1 MVVLKEKPE
10 YRDVDQELFDYL
22 ERTYVNVEKKIP
34 VTGSAYLAVGKPG
47 YCSVS
52 DTAGNTAWE
61 ESQPARGGKEC
72 PDGRG
77 AHQKTALKDR

>member
-34 VTGSAYLAVGKPG
+34 VTGSAYIAVGKPG

-52 DTAGNTAWE
+52 DTA
-61 ESQPARGGKEC
+61 
-72 PDGRG
+72 
-77 AHQKTALKDR
+77 